1 MPNSAFAMKVK
12 YQVGENR
19 VRKSVWYKAMVEV
32 VQCASVKVIVRN
44 LIL

>member
-1 MPNSAFAMKVK
+1 MPNSAFAIKVK